1 MALSNKDLYEKALD
15 LSKDFD
21 DNFLDLAKALRQLL
35 DRDPEKFR
43 DVWMTS
49 NIGRRKAYYL
59 IEVSRVFDPLPAPKS
74 RLKKI
79 GWTKLQIIGKHVTKD
94 NVAAML
100 DLAEQHTA
108 KELESLMRGEK
119 LSNTAHCVL
128 MYFSPKQ
135 YELLERVLLKN
146 GGQRSGR
153 GILDKEAALITAL
166 KKLESAEF
174 AGFRFK

>member
-1 MALSNKDLYEKALD
+1 MALSNDDLYDKALD

-21 DNFLDLAKALRQLL
+21 DNFLDLAKTLRQLL

-43 DVWMTS
+43 DLWTKT

-59 IEVSRVFDPLPAPKS
+59 VEVSRVFDSLPAPRS

-94 NVAAML
+94 NLGEML
-100 DLAEQHTA
+100 ELAEQHTA

-119 LSNTAHCVL
+119 PSNNAHCVL

-135 YELLERVLLKN
+135 YDLLERVLLKN

-153 GILDKEAALITAL
+153 GILDKEEALITAL
-166 KKLESAEF
+166 KKLESAEK
-174 AGFRFK
+174 GG